1 MQSFHY
7 SSKISCEVN
16 RDDFWNYCVRQIEN
30 EMEIQGKQQ
39 TMYETYFK
47 GGKKKQNKLAEN
59 VFNSPD
65 IYELIHLNLKK

>member
-16 RDDFWNYCVRQIEN
+16 RDDFLNYCVRQIEN
-30 EMEIQGKQQ
+30 EIEIQGKQQ

>member
-7 SSKISCEVN
+7 SSKISYQVN
-16 RDDFWNYCVRQIEN
+16 RDDFLNYCVRQIEN

-47 GGKKKQNKLAEN
+47 GEKKNRIN
-59 VFNSPD
+59 
-65 IYELIHLNLKK
+65 

>member
-16 RDDFWNYCVRQIEN
+16 RDDFLNYCVRQIEN

-47 GGKKKQNKLAEN
+47 GGKKKQNKLAEY

>member
-7 SSKISCEVN
+7 SSKISCQVN
-16 RDDFWNYCVRQIEN
+16 RDDFLNYCVRQIEN

-47 GGKKKQNKLAEN
+47 GEKKNRIN
-59 VFNSPD
+59 
-65 IYELIHLNLKK
+65 

>member
-16 RDDFWNYCVRQIEN
+16 RDDFLNYCVRQIEN
-30 EMEIQGKQQ
+30 EMEIQEKQQ

-47 GGKKKQNKLAEN
+47 GGKKKE
-59 VFNSPD
+59 
-65 IYELIHLNLKK
+65 

>member
-7 SSKISCEVN
+7 SSKISCQVN
-16 RDDFWNYCVRQIEN
+16 RDDFLNYCVRQIEN

-47 GGKKKQNKLAEN
+47 GGKKKQNKLAES

>member
-1 MQSFHY
+1 MQSFLY

-16 RDDFWNYCVRQIEN
+16 RDDFLNYCVRQIEN

-65 IYELIHLNLKK
+65 IYELIYLNLKK

>member
-1 MQSFHY
+1 MQSFLY

-16 RDDFWNYCVRQIEN
+16 RDDFLNYCVRQIEN

>member
-1 MQSFHY
+1 
-7 SSKISCEVN
+7 
-16 RDDFWNYCVRQIEN
+16 
-30 EMEIQGKQQ
+30 MEIQGKQQ

>member
-7 SSKISCEVN
+7 SSKISCQVN
-16 RDDFWNYCVRQIEN
+16 RDDFLNYCVRQIEN

-47 GGKKKQNKLAEN
+47 GEKKKQNKLAEN

>member
-1 MQSFHY
+1 MQSFLY

-16 RDDFWNYCVRQIEN
+16 RDDFLNYCVRQIEN
-30 EMEIQGKQQ
+30 EMQIQGKQQ